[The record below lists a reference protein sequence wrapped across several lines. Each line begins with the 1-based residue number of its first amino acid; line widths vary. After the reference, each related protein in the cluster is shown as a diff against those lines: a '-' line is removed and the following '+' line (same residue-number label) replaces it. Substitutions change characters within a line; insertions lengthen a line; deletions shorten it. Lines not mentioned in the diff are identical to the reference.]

1 MYLDLMRNL
10 FMLLFLAS
18 LIGCNSKSPKI
29 DTKSVQADN
38 PLAEEVR
45 NETLRTWKA
54 YVKYA
59 WGHDN
64 LKPLTKGYEDWY
76 DESLNIS
83 IIDAYSTLHLMD
95 FEEETHHIE
104 RYVIDSLSFDQ
115 DLDVKVFEVNIR
127 VLGGL
132 LNMYHQTQNDT
143 LLQMAQDFGDRLLPA
158 FESPTGLPYFHINL
172 KTGQPSGNTINVA
185 EAGSYLMEFG
195 LLSYFTENPKY
206 YQTAK
211 RATKAVFERR
221 SDIGLLGRDLNVETG
236 EWAVTESMAG
246 AYVDSYLEYLYK
258 AWLLFGDPELKTMYD
273 AHIGPINQYLTDSD
287 GDLLW
292 YGKSDMETGQR
303 TATDITL
310 WDAYLPGLL
319 ALSGD
324 MPHAKKAHNAWDA
337 VWNKNGAVSFSYD
350 YQKDSVLNP
359 YFQLNPEVLES
370 AYYLWHL
377 TDDSTYYHRNVNY
390 FNDLKTCC
398 QTPVAY
404 AHLNDITTKEKDDK
418 LATFFIAET
427 LKYLYLTFSD
437 TTTVSLDS
445 HVFTTEA
452 HHFSKAAI
460 DQEKAKVQ
468 LGF

>member
-1 MYLDLMRNL
+1 MRITFFIL
-10 FMLLFLAS
+10 VPFLFLCCTES
-18 LIGCNSKSPKI
+18 QKSKNGAN
-29 DTKSVQADN
+29 VVHEN
-38 PLAEEVR
+38 LLAEEVR

-54 YVKYA
+54 YVQCA

-83 IIDAYSTLHLMD
+83 IIDAYSTLHLMG
-95 FEEETHHIE
+95 FEEETHRIE

-132 LNMYHQTQNDT
+132 LNMYYQTQNDT

-195 LLSYFTENPKY
+195 LLSYFTENPEY

-211 RATKAVFERR
+211 RATKAVFDRR
-221 SDIGLLGRDLNVETG
+221 SEIGLVGRDLNVETG
-236 EWAVTESMAG
+236 EWTIIESMAG
-246 AYVDSYLEYLYK
+246 AYVDSYFEYLYK

-273 AHIGPINQYLTDSD
+273 AHIGPINRYLTDSD

-292 YGKSDMETGQR
+292 YGKSDMETGKR

-324 MPHAKKAHNAWDA
+324 MPRAKKAHNAWDA

-377 TDDSTYYHRNVNY
+377 TGDSTYYQRNVKY
-390 FNDLKTCC
+390 FEDLKTHC

-437 TTTVSLDS
+437 TTSVSLDS

-452 HHFSKAAI
+452 HHFAKAAI
-460 DQEKAKVQ
+460 DKEKAEVR

>member
-1 MYLDLMRNL
+1 MILPVLM
-10 FMLLFLAS
+10 
-18 LIGCNSKSPKI
+18 GCHSKSQEV
-29 DTKSVQADN
+29 DQKSVPTEN
-38 PLAEEVR
+38 PLADEIR
-45 NETLRTWKA
+45 NETLRTWQA
-54 YVKYA
+54 YVEYA

-64 LKPLTKGYEDWY
+64 LKPLSKGYEDWY
-76 DESLNIS
+76 EGSLNIS
-83 IIDAYSTLHLMD
+83 SIDAYSSLHLMGFD
-95 FEEETHHIE
+95 VEIQRIE

-143 LLQMAQDFGDRLLPA
+143 LLQKAQDFGNRLLPA

-172 KTGQPSGNTINVA
+172 KTGQPSGETINVA

-195 LLSYFTENPKY
+195 LLSYFTQDPKY
-206 YQTAK
+206 YQAAK

-221 SDIGLLGRDLNVETG
+221 STIGLLGRDLNVKTG
-236 EWAVTESMAG
+236 EWTVTESMAG

-258 AWLLFGDPELKTMYD
+258 AWVLFGDPELKTMWD
-273 AHIGPINQYLTDSD
+273 AHIGPINQYLTDED

-292 YGKSDMETGQR
+292 YGKSDRETGQR
-303 TATDITL
+303 TSTDITL

-324 MPHAKKAHNAWDA
+324 VDRAKKAHNAWDA
-337 VWNKNGAVSFSYD
+337 VWNKHDAVSFAYD
-350 YQKDSVLNP
+350 YKKDSVLNP
-359 YFQLNPEVLES
+359 YFQLNPEVMES

-377 TDDSTYYHRNVNY
+377 TGDSTYYQRNVQY
-390 FNDLKTCC
+390 FNDLKIHCR
-398 QTPVAY
+398 TPVAY

-437 TTTVSLDS
+437 TTSVSLNT

-452 HHFSKAAI
+452 HHFSKSAI
-460 DQEKAKVQ
+460 DKAEAQER